1 MSSKNVMVD
10 DCLFTLTKDGWVISL
25 EMVEDNIEDAV
36 LMYDGRNCAIL
47 SVNKEKSYLLTNILP
62 EVREGLVKE
71 DKITILQI
79 KNGEVINGYEVD
91 IKHVDEIPYSDTL
104 VEDMTKMVDKLKK
117 EHGEEKYKKSIPEA
131 FTFQPFRHVFFSG
144 QTESSA

>member
-1 MSSKNVMVD
+1 MSSKNVIVD

-25 EMVEDNIEDAV
+25 EMKEESIEEAV

-47 SVNKEKSYLLTNILP
+47 TINKEKSYLLTNILP

-104 VEDMTKMVDKLKK
+104 VEDMAKMVDKLKK
-117 EHGEEKYKKSIPEA
+117 EHGEEKVEEA
-131 FTFQPFRHVFFSG
+131 VKAIMSQA
-144 QTESSA
+144 Q

>member
-25 EMVEDNIEDAV
+25 EMVEENIEEAV

-47 SVNKEKSYLLTNILP
+47 TINKEKSYLLTNILP

-117 EHGEEKYKKSIPEA
+117 EHGEEKVEEA
-131 FTFQPFRHVFFSG
+131 VKAIMSQA
-144 QTESSA
+144 Q

>member
-104 VEDMTKMVDKLKK
+104 VEDMTKVVNELK
-117 EHGEEKYKKSIPEA
+117 ERHGEEKFEEA
-131 FTFQPFRHVFFSG
+131 VKAIMSQA
-144 QTESSA
+144 Q

>member
-1 MSSKNVMVD
+1 MSSKNVRVD

-25 EMVEDNIEDAV
+25 EMKEENIEEAV

-47 SVNKEKSYLLTNILP
+47 TINKEKSYLLTNILP

-71 DKITILQI
+71 DKVSVLQI

-104 VEDMTKMVDKLKK
+104 VEDMTEVVNKLKK
-117 EHGEEKYKKSIPEA
+117 EHGEEKVDEVVKAIISQA
-131 FTFQPFRHVFFSG
+131 Q
-144 QTESSA
+144 

>member
-117 EHGEEKYKKSIPEA
+117 EHGEEKVEEA
-131 FTFQPFRHVFFSG
+131 VKAIMSQA
-144 QTESSA
+144 Q

>member
-1 MSSKNVMVD
+1 MSSKNVIVD

-25 EMVEDNIEDAV
+25 EMKEENIEEAV

-47 SVNKEKSYLLTNILP
+47 TINKEKSYLLTNILP

-71 DKITILQI
+71 DKVSVLQI

-104 VEDMTKMVDKLKK
+104 VEDMTEVVNKLKK
-117 EHGEEKYKKSIPEA
+117 EHGEEKVDEVVKAIISQA
-131 FTFQPFRHVFFSG
+131 Q
-144 QTESSA
+144 

>member
-25 EMVEDNIEDAV
+25 EIIEENIEEAV

-47 SVNKEKSYLLTNILP
+47 TVNKEKSYLLTNILP
-62 EVREGLVKE
+62 DVREDLSKD
-71 DKITILQI
+71 DKVTVLQI

-91 IKHVDEIPYSDTL
+91 IKHVDEIPYPDTL

-117 EHGEEKYKKSIPEA
+117 EHGEEKFEEA
-131 FTFQPFRHVFFSG
+131 IKAIMSQA
-144 QTESSA
+144 Q

>member
-47 SVNKEKSYLLTNILP
+47 TVNKEKSYLLTNILP
-62 EVREGLVKE
+62 EVREGLAKG
-71 DKITILQI
+71 DKVTVLQI

-91 IKHVDEIPYSDTL
+91 IKHVDEIPYPDTL

-117 EHGEEKYKKSIPEA
+117 EHGEEKFEEA
-131 FTFQPFRHVFFSG
+131 IKAIMSQA
-144 QTESSA
+144 Q

>member
-1 MSSKNVMVD
+1 MSSKNVIVD

-25 EMVEDNIEDAV
+25 EMKEENIEEAV

-47 SVNKEKSYLLTNILP
+47 TINKEKSYLLTNILP

-71 DKITILQI
+71 DKVSVLQI

-104 VEDMTKMVDKLKK
+104 VEDMTEVVNKLKK
-117 EHGEEKYKKSIPEA
+117 EHGEEKVEEA
-131 FTFQPFRHVFFSG
+131 IKAIMSQA
-144 QTESSA
+144 Q

>member
-1 MSSKNVMVD
+1 MSSKNVIVD
-10 DCLFTLTKDGWVISL
+10 YCLFTLTKDGWVISL
-25 EMVEDNIEDAV
+25 EMEEDNVEDAV

-47 SVNKEKSYLLTNILP
+47 TVNKEKSYLLTNILP

-79 KNGEVINGYEVD
+79 KNGEVINGYGVD

-117 EHGEEKYKKSIPEA
+117 EHGEEKVEEA
-131 FTFQPFRHVFFSG
+131 VKAIMSQA
-144 QTESSA
+144 Q

>member
-47 SVNKEKSYLLTNILP
+47 TINKEKSYLLTNILP

-117 EHGEEKYKKSIPEA
+117 EHGEEKVEEA
-131 FTFQPFRHVFFSG
+131 VKAIMSQA
-144 QTESSA
+144 Q

>member
-1 MSSKNVMVD
+1 MSSKNVIVD

-25 EMVEDNIEDAV
+25 EMKEENIEEAV

-47 SVNKEKSYLLTNILP
+47 TINKEKSYLLTNILP

-71 DKITILQI
+71 DKVSVLQI

-104 VEDMTKMVDKLKK
+104 VEDMTEVVNKLKK
-117 EHGEEKYKKSIPEA
+117 EYGEEKVDEVVKAIISQA
-131 FTFQPFRHVFFSG
+131 Q
-144 QTESSA
+144 